1 MPVPV
6 PAPTPDTAFPVPAI
20 LPAIVPAAVHIRLK
34 REANVAAMTQELAGL
49 RFSILLLARWE
60 SGRAMDAASLKGLR
74 KELAELRTLYEDKVD
89 SLAMSFGVQQ
99 AMETQRRVERSVQVP
114 RGMMP
119 PLRHQEQEQLYF

>member
-1 MPVPV
+1 
-6 PAPTPDTAFPVPAI
+6 
-20 LPAIVPAAVHIRLK
+20 
-34 REANVAAMTQELAGL
+34 MTQELAGL